1 MRRIGNVLESIVV
14 VAILLVLAHTFLDDY
29 SILAGWQ
36 VDSRRWIIWA
46 GLGFDLFFTIEFLT
60 RMYLAISN
68 REGAEYFFRQRGWI
82 DFLASIPLLLL
93 NSVPNTLALLAG
105 AGLVSGLG
113 GFLNVLKVI
122 KAVRIARILRLMR
135 VVKLFRKI
143 RYARSPLA
151 QRHIALITTISVA
164 VLVFWMLGASALE
177 TLDLFPGLQSERR
190 AGQLLRARAI
200 AEAGTAG
207 PALAQRAADVAALD
221 PGILVVRPEGGK
233 AVWSRYD
240 AEYLARNFLAG
251 DYSYLSVGG
260 VEVFL
265 DERPAAKAAAWEAL
279 VFFVAIVLTVLAFLF
294 LYAPRFA
301 LGISDPVHV
310 MKRGLAESD
319 YNLEVK
325 IPPRGGDDDVYE
337 LAHLYN
343 TVFLPLK
350 DREGSTEDS
359 PGSSLALDDVK
370 DLIEK
375 S

>member
-1 MRRIGNVLESIVV
+1 MRKIGNVLESIVV
-14 VAILLVLAHTFLDDY
+14 VAILLVLVHTFLEDY
-29 SILAGWQ
+29 SVLAGWP
-36 VDSRRWIIWA
+36 VDSRRWIIWT

-60 RMYLAISN
+60 RLYLAVSN

-82 DFLASIPLLLL
+82 DFFASIPLLLL
-93 NSVPNTLALLAG
+93 NSLPNVLALMAG
-105 AGLVSGLG
+105 AGLVTGMGS
-113 GFLNVLKVI
+113 FLNILKVI

-135 VVKLFRKI
+135 VVKLFRNI

-151 QRHIALITTISVA
+151 QHHIALITTIAVA

-177 TLDLFPGLQSERR
+177 TLNVFPGLQSAYRD
-190 AGQLLRARAI
+190 GQVTRARAI
-200 AEAGTAG
+200 AEQGTG
-207 PALAQRAADVAALD
+207 IPALQQRAAGMAALD
-221 PGILVVRPEGGK
+221 PSILVVRPEGGK

-251 DYSYLSVGG
+251 DYGYLSVDG
-260 VEVFL
+260 VEIFL
-265 DERPAAKAAAWEAL
+265 DERPAVKAAAWEAL
-279 VFFVAIVLTVLAFLF
+279 VFFVAIVLIVLAYLF

-325 IPPRGGDDDVYE
+325 IPARNADDDVYE
-337 LAHLYN
+337 LARLYN

-350 DREGSTEDS
+350 DREGSSGEI

-370 DLIEK
+370 NLVEK
-375 S
+375 

>member
-1 MRRIGNVLESIVV
+1 MKKIGDLLESIVV

-29 SILAGWQ
+29 AVLAGWT
-36 VDSRRWIIWA
+36 VDARRWIIWA
-46 GLGFDLFFTIEFLT
+46 GLGFDLFFTIEFFT
-60 RMYLAISN
+60 RMYVAVSN

-93 NSVPNTLALLAG
+93 NSLPNTLALLAG
-105 AGLVSGLG
+105 AGLVTGMGS
-113 GFLNVLKVI
+113 FLNVLKVI

-135 VVKLFRKI
+135 VIKLFRKI

-151 QRHIALITTISVA
+151 QRHIALIITIAVA
-164 VLVFWMLGASALE
+164 VLVFWMLGASAME
-177 TLDLFPGLQSERR
+177 TAGVFPGLPSAYRE
-190 AGQLLRARAI
+190 GQNLRAHAI
-200 AEAGTAG
+200 ADGG
-207 PALAQRAADVAALD
+207 PGPELAQRAAAMAALD
-221 PGILVVRPEGGK
+221 PTILVVRTQGGT
-233 AVWSRYD
+233 VEWSRYD
-240 AEYLARNFLAG
+240 AEYFARHFLPG
-251 DYSYLSVGG
+251 DYSYLSVGS

-265 DERPAAKAAAWEAL
+265 DERPTEQAAAWEAL
-279 VFFVAIVLTVLAFLF
+279 VFFVAVVLTVLAFLF

-310 MKRGLAESD
+310 MKRGLSEGD

-325 IPPRGGDDDVYE
+325 IPARSADDDVYE

-350 DREGSTEDS
+350 DREGAADAS
-359 PGSSLALDDVK
+359 PGSSLGLDDVR